1 MEVVSNHN
9 NVVSC
14 KYFAFFASANDPARD
29 YRVEG
34 PIVFPAGSSAAEN
47 TTQCVVMDII
57 NDEIVEDTE
66 EFLIILTPQSVGCK
80 IFGDLAIGS
89 YLHLVII
96 NNPTDGNFISK

>member
-14 KYFAFFASANDPARD
+14 KYLAFFASANDPAKD

-34 PIVFPAGSSAAEN
+34 PIVFPARSYAADN
-47 TTQCVVMDII
+47 TTQCVVVDII

-66 EFLIILTPQSVGCK
+66 EFLIILTPQSAGCK

-96 NNPTDGNFISK
+96 NNPTDGNFILK

>member
-34 PIVFPAGSSAAEN
+34 PIVFPAGSSAADN
-47 TTQCVVMDII
+47 TTQCVVVDII
-57 NDEIVEDTE
+57 NDEIVEDAE
-66 EFLIILTPQSVGCK
+66 EFLIILTPQSAGCK

-96 NNPTDGNFISK
+96 NNPTDGNFILK